1 MINVEKNGA
10 WVPWEY
16 STKGMLHNLEI
27 LRICFW
33 SFNRGQW
40 EEKKKKRAI
49 TEANPMLSFE
59 PEKWRI
65 KKWFDIDGT
74 E

>member
-1 MINVEKNGA
+1 MWRRMEPEYPESTQPKGCYTTWKFWEFAFGLLTEDNG
-10 WVPWEY
+10 
-16 STKGMLHNLEI
+16 KK
-27 LRICFW
+27 
-33 SFNRGQW
+33 
-40 EEKKKKRAI
+40 KKKKRAI